1 MKTFV
6 EKLIYI
12 FLLFAVFTVCL
23 FGMAFL
29 RNTLGLGVEWQ
40 MLIAI
45 ALAAIWQAGE
55 RVGKGGKKP

>member
-1 MKTFV
+1 MKSFI

-12 FLLFAVFTVCL
+12 FLLFAVFVVCL

-40 MLIAI
+40 MLIVI
-45 ALAAIWQAGE
+45 ALAALWQAGE
-55 RVGKGGKKP
+55 KWKGRP

>member
-45 ALAAIWQAGE
+45 ALAALWQAGE
-55 RVGKGGKKP
+55 RMGKGDKKP

>member
-12 FLLFAVFTVCL
+12 FLLFAVFVVCL

-29 RNTLGLGVEWQ
+29 RNTTGVGVEWQ
-40 MLIAI
+40 MLIVI
-45 ALAAIWQAGE
+45 ALAALWQAGE
-55 RVGKGGKKP
+55 KWKRRP

>member
-6 EKLIYI
+6 EKLLYI

-29 RNTLGLGVEWQ
+29 RNTTGIGVEWQ

-45 ALAAIWQAGE
+45 ALAALWQTGE
-55 RVGKGGKKP
+55 KWKERP

>member
-12 FLLFAVFTVCL
+12 FLLFAVFVVCL

-40 MLIAI
+40 MLIVLL
-45 ALAAIWQAGE
+45 LAALWQAGE
-55 RVGKGGKKP
+55 KWKRRP

>member
-6 EKLIYI
+6 EKLLYI
-12 FLLFAVFTVCL
+12 FLLFAVFVVCL

-45 ALAAIWQAGE
+45 ALAALWQAGE
-55 RVGKGGKKP
+55 KWERRYKK

>member
-12 FLLFAVFTVCL
+12 FLLFAVFVVCL

-40 MLIAI
+40 MLIVI
-45 ALAAIWQAGE
+45 ALAALWQALEKQNKGE
-55 RVGKGGKKP
+55 KS

>member
-6 EKLIYI
+6 EKLLYI

-29 RNTLGLGVEWQ
+29 RNTTGVGIEWQ
-40 MLIAI
+40 MLIVI
-45 ALAAIWQAGE
+45 ALAALWQALE
-55 RVGKGGKKP
+55 KWKGRP

>member
-1 MKTFV
+1 MKGYI
-6 EKLIYI
+6 EKLLYI
-12 FLLFAVFTVCL
+12 FLLFAVFVVCL

-45 ALAAIWQAGE
+45 ALATLWQAGE
-55 RVGKGGKKP
+55 RMGKHGK